1 MQFFP
6 SYHLSGASPLPLDV
20 GVSFYGGIQHS
31 PVNGCSA
38 ASCTFG
44 VLAGDEHTSFYS
56 DLVQPLKRIIH
67 HSQVGLIPGSQSQF
81 NKILVNQTQQYIKR
95 IIHHDQVDLSQ
106 GCKDSLIA
114 SINVIYSTLTN

>member
-67 HSQVGLIPGSQSQF
+67 HSQVGLIPGSQSQL
-81 NKILVNQTQQYIKR
+81 NISKSTTV
-95 IIHHDQVDLSQ
+95 IHHSDEKKYENHKIV
-106 GCKDSLIA
+106 
-114 SINVIYSTLTN
+114 SIDAKKKII